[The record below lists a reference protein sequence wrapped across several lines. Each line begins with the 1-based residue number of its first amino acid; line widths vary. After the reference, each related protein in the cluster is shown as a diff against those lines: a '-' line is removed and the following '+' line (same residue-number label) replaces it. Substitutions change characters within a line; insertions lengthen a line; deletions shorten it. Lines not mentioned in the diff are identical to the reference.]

1 MTQALVSG
9 SAFAPDQICEMSSC
23 RVILQQTLLTK
34 QKKNSRYSLRA
45 FARDLRVSP
54 SFLSEVLNGKYG
66 ISRQLA
72 RQIAERLGFD
82 ARECDHFCEL
92 ADLEITDSRTRKRGT
107 DNRGSDAQSTELDV
121 SEEVIETRFNDL
133 RDTLHRLLQQ
143 SKNGTFMVTFRS

>member
-9 SAFAPDQICEMSSC
+9 SALASEQICDMSSC
-23 RVILQQTLLTK
+23 RVILQQTLVAK

-82 ARECDHFCEL
+82 PRESDHFCEL
-92 ADLEITDSRTRKRGT
+92 ADLEVTDSRTRKRGG
-107 DNRGSDAQSTELDV
+107 DSRDSKAQAIELDV
-121 SEEVIETRFNDL
+121 SDEGLETRFNDL
-133 RDTLHRLLQQ
+133 RDTLHRLMQQ

>member
-1 MTQALVSG
+1 MTQALVNSTSMG
-9 SAFAPDQICEMSSC
+9 TELICDMSSC
-23 RVILQQTLLTK
+23 RVILQQTLQSK

-82 ARECDHFCEL
+82 AKESAHFCEL
-92 ADLEITDSRTRKRGT
+92 ADLEVTESRTRSRKDPKR
-107 DNRGSDAQSTELDV
+107 SDV
-121 SEEVIETRFNDL
+121 EEVELNVTDEGLESRFDDI
-133 RDTLHRLLQQ
+133 RDTLNRLMRQ
-143 SKNGTFMVTFRS
+143 SKSGTFMVHFRS